1 MAATGATDVAGI
13 RIVAVAGGGL
23 MGCGIAQVFAA
34 CGDLEVRIFDAYV
47 SGPQMLDRVRSS
59 LALFVEKGVHTQSEA
74 DAIVSRIHPTADLS
88 TAAGDAD
95 LVVECIPENLT
106 LKQDFF
112 RDLEPLVRPDCIL
125 ATNTSV
131 MSITAI
137 AQKTVRKDRLV
148 GTHFWNPP
156 TLIPLV
162 EVVKAAGTS
171 DATMDA
177 TVEVLAKAGKKPIRV
192 NKDVPGFVANRL
204 QHALW
209 REAVSIV
216 ENGIADAATVD
227 EAVRSSFGLRLPVLG
242 PMENIDMVGT
252 DLALSIHD
260 YLFPYLEDAKT
271 ASPVLREK
279 AAAGD
284 FGFKSGKGFRAWTDE
299 EIAASRRR
307 LTEHLIQMLYGR

>member
-1 MAATGATDVAGI
+1 
-13 RIVAVAGGGL
+13 

-34 CGDLEVRIFDAYV
+34 CRDLEVRITDNYV
-47 SGPQMLDRVRSS
+47 SGPQMLDRVRGN
-59 LALFVEKGVHTQSEA
+59 LALFVEKGVYAQAEV
-74 DAIVSRIHPTADLS
+74 DAMVSRIHPAADLAS
-88 TAAGDAD
+88 AVGDAD
-95 LVVECIPENLT
+95 LVVECIPENLQ

-125 ATNTSV
+125 CTNTSV

-137 AQKTVRKDRLV
+137 AEKTVRKDRLV

-156 TLIPLV
+156 YLIPLV

-171 DATMDA
+171 DAAMDA
-177 TVEVLAKAGKKPIRV
+177 TVELLTRAGKRPIRV

-271 ASPVLREK
+271 ASPALREK

-284 FGFKSGKGFRAWTDE
+284 FGFKSGKGFRTWTDE
-299 EIAASRRR
+299 EIAASRKK
-307 LTEHLIQMLYGR
+307 LTAHLIKMLYDK